1 MINYIELA
9 QLLLQLEGDRGD
21 DFIAD
26 VPSIFR
32 MTLLAVKRVF
42 DLAVEFDLTVTVLLT
57 VELSGVEL
65 KVI

>member
-1 MINYIELA
+1 MINYIELT
-9 QLLLQLEGDRGD
+9 QLFLQFEGDRSD

-26 VPSIFR
+26 VLSIFR
-32 MTLLAVKRVF
+32 MTLFAVKSVF
-42 DLAVEFDLTVTVLLT
+42 DLAVEFDFTITVLLT